1 MSSVEN
7 ELDNQLHRRKP
18 TRFKLGFDPSTGKL
32 RVCPGDCQGVN
43 VVCTEMS
50 PNGFFGGY
58 CYTSSEGNKIEIRS
72 KSLDES
78 KTIHVETVHISCKS
92 DPFCGNGYNYAGV
105 IIYQCHGLSEW
116 RTANGTHCKTG
127 YLVIQ
132 DTDSKEVKRWKD
144 KTAGQV
150 HGAVYRNAFG
160 EAADTSK
167 VVAEGFSI
175 MRGSFKINSGV
186 FNNPAGSQ
194 YHDYRRRM
202 SEISEGCVKKV
213 VESWKSAGPRTLGC
227 RNFSVKDL
235 LKDR

>member
-1 MSSVEN
+1 MSSDEN

-18 TRFKLGFDPSTGKL
+18 TGQSDDTHVESGSDECA
-32 RVCPGDCQGVN
+32 VYCCP
-43 VVCTEMS
+43 
-50 PNGFFGGY
+50 
-58 CYTSSEGNKIEIRS
+58 SSEGNMIEILS
-72 KSLDES
+72 ESLDES
-78 KTIHVETVHISCKS
+78 KTIHVETIHILRKS
-92 DPFCGNGYNYAGV
+92 DTFCGNEHSYAGV
-105 IIYQCHGLSEW
+105 IIYQYHGLSEW
-116 RTANGTHCKTG
+116 RTANGTHCKAG

-132 DTDSKEVKRWKD
+132 DTDSEEVKGWKG
-144 KTAGQV
+144 KTAGVV

-227 RNFSVKDL
+227 RNFSVQDL
-235 LKDR
+235 LKDH